1 MDSKT
6 FFEEQIR
13 LGLSKERAVQEAEM
27 YQKKNGTFED
37 LRPAPFMPHK
47 ILKSKPIENIAG
59 AYGDMLTADESFN
72 VFERAKALE
81 LYGQKYGLDPNRD
94 SHEIEYRIAEETNAK
109 SLSTIDYTK
118 YNKEQAKFLEEN
130 EVPED
135 HFLSHTDKHRLNS
148 TEPQST
154 RDRRGED
161 SNYATEFIDDGI
173 DALAEKNQ
181 YALKMKDP
189 FANEFYNDV
198 IEGNVGKPTIF
209 GGIAKGSA
217 SVFDQ
222 YRYGS
227 WMNWY
232 YHNLSLAHELNDI
245 NKINELKEQKQNLER
260 AMGTVFDTGE
270 KNFFMQALS
279 GVSSGI
285 APLAVETGVPA
296 LAVSTIG
303 APQVGTAYSF
313 YYMQQM
319 GKGVMLDNYYSDID
333 VSSLSKKE
341 LKRIDQVTA
350 GAGIAYAAVERAV
363 GALPFLKL
371 GSSVD
376 KTIAKTLVNK
386 FMKDGIPNKT
396 VKTLTQF
403 GVRTVI
409 ETGEEG
415 IQKGIE
421 IGTGGIL
428 DEIDP
433 ENRKYAIQEFTDN
446 FDKYFSEDAIFSGLQ
461 ESVDAFP
468 AIALFGLVG
477 MPMDYVSFARDENT
491 VEDRTRF
498 LQINGQ
504 YSKKEATEI
513 ANDSLLDNKK
523 GKEARIKLT
532 TENYVLAGVSD
543 RKKARDFAERQ
554 EKARNTKNAK
564 SVDIDVTE
572 ELLNDIADSLSIG
585 TLVQW
590 GESRRLA
597 EKLVNATTKEKARAV
612 QDEIFEEL
620 RILNLEQRQQ
630 EFVAMGYSLREAYK
644 KALQISN
651 NFAQERKKLQEE
663 INSANTAGEEMTIFG
678 RANMR
683 SLVGSMAIYEQ
694 AAKETAERVNDAKKN
709 KASPFSNTAIYSRAD
724 FAEIRSKYTDAE
736 LKELFIGFPPN
747 VFDMFINAL
756 NESGTSEREAQM
768 KYNKY
773 VMTQRDK
780 DYKRWLNFNNLSD
793 NRFTEKIQIDDEIKK
808 QIRSGEADG
817 LALRIKNELN
827 LDTIEQAREKLIEQG
842 EVDVSTQGKQRR
854 FVRKPT
860 RAEKQEIERQATN
873 AVKSLQEISP
883 DTEVVFHDTPDDFIE
898 AVGSLQQA
906 AYKGNKIH
914 INLELMTQELLDNQN
929 LTAHEVGH
937 RIAAM
942 QFVNNSLLQNQLL
955 DLYETIKPDLPAE
968 IVADLEKHAEK
979 YKGENYI
986 PEEYL
991 AQLIG
996 VMARNSTMLE
1006 KSGTK
1011 LGNFIDTVKGL
1022 FGDLPMREE
1031 STADMLLNIARSIDE
1046 GNIITQ
1052 EDIAFLRTDLNA
1064 YSEDELRRYAE
1075 ELKLSTEGSKQ
1086 ELVERVN
1093 ENIQFTGRNNAENVL
1108 ETSRLEYR
1116 RNQLEKARVEL
1127 SNRNDLYNT
1136 NQGVHRVDS
1145 VDRKLRTINAEIRK
1159 IDDRIQELV
1168 QMRASKVVSESPA
1181 FQSRFSGSVVTTTL
1195 NEPKVMFH
1203 ATNVLFEEFDPN
1215 MGDGGIHVGNQF
1227 QANRRMD
1234 DLYGLGDYDRIYPLY
1249 VVIKN
1254 PLYMEDRGA
1263 WTESPEIL
1271 RKQLKDM
1278 GITLQETERMK
1289 LAERL
1294 LDEYYESD
1302 EAGANDALETALM
1315 ENVKYE
1321 TTSAFI
1327 KTIKALGYDGIEYL
1341 NKYESEL
1348 QGDPDES
1355 YIVFDK
1361 EQLIPAYG
1369 VPTYKSM
1376 SSNDMRASK
1385 IDVGYTLSDQIADA
1399 NIEQVYENLRDL
1411 SYKELQQLGRAL
1423 KEYDKQRL
1431 KNHNDTYFKNTPE
1444 YNERYPDPIAPKS
1457 LNLAKE
1463 DLLNSVELAFKE
1475 IIDNAVPNYFLN
1487 ESFYENIKNVFPPS
1501 QFVRASKVERAEIDQ
1516 FEKPEEKFLT
1526 PIFKDQILALLKGEI
1541 TPEQY
1546 VDIIRKYRGD
1556 ASYKSLPLLPSDN
1569 AIRQALR
1576 GESKKAFVG
1585 KENIKPD
1592 PVSGKPR
1599 DYNEGDIVESR
1610 LDIPAYKDKGVYV
1623 VAIHPPRPKNA
1634 ERTPSPLNYVATVRL
1649 KNVTFEAPVSIAV
1662 LIGLQETPKNT
1673 VATMKGEYVSG
1684 GTDASDVE
1692 NYKSAKKYLNDPEWT
1707 QIGYNPYL
1715 ASYFWTRKDFNPV
1728 VSADEVVQIGGLVFA
1743 KNAKTTTVSDP
1754 RFKVVPTDLRP
1765 ASYKQ
1770 LVQFLEG
1777 KEPSSDIRF
1786 SKVGEEVA
1794 TILQNKPE
1802 KIKTANAEGGRVRSI
1817 ALKNKKIGGAKHIID
1832 VNTIDE
1838 NNIDLAAD
1846 RILEYLNL
1854 AGQIFPNF
1862 QSWYESRLK
1871 IAMDVF
1877 GEIDPDAKNEQDQ
1890 FILRTLMA
1898 ITSNGNAVDAQTFNS
1913 WDLYQDWKKTGKLY
1927 SGAVDVT
1934 GKRQSAIQ
1942 EHLKMM
1948 DEFIANFGWEKMN
1961 QFLTT
1966 KGTVKQL
1973 KETLIS
1979 EFGISAKNANKITNG
1994 ELIDEVVPFSLIFGA
2009 KLGSFFNNLSGD
2021 FDTVTMDRWFMRTF
2035 GRATGSQLKQ
2045 LTKNEL
2051 SVKKQR
2057 LQSAIDALPEN
2068 HIIRKNLKITNKTK
2082 PTPSFAKKTSD
2093 YFTKAENR
2101 KGEKK
2106 GSIEAEFRLAV
2117 NDLFKYSDGFRLIE
2131 APTGGTNRRFIRLAM
2146 TKAIEQYNKNTN
2158 SSFNPA
2164 EAQALLWY
2172 FEKLVHTNYG
2182 SEQKDDNPD
2191 YGSSAN
2197 KLYGRERGGK
2207 SAVSYQPSDAVT
2219 GGRVPDSGLSF
2230 DYIGVEKT
2238 PSNIR
2243 ASKVGRSVS
2252 PELQQDIRNR
2262 ILAFQKLREG
2272 GELETEKGTVFEQGQ
2287 TTFDTSKKAIERAR
2301 RLILGEE
2308 PTKEES
2314 DSVEEWIEQAISNYD
2329 ITGRRILMANLL
2341 TNPRV
2346 LDGVERHALAIHKMY
2361 IEEQLENTNNELQAQ
2376 VALNN
2381 DQLID
2386 GLQQN
2391 YTELLREYDSLLA
2404 VLKTTG
2410 KAWGQAGVAIRV
2422 TKRADLYSSANLIS
2436 QAEIAKGKKL
2446 TYEERQEFA
2455 KLAGDIDRADKEV
2468 IRLEFEVLKADE
2480 KARNDEANSFFQTIA
2495 KKKKRKLEDILEERR
2510 LILIDIADLGYTI
2523 PEKFSGRASKADKD
2537 RAALANQIYKLSK
2550 NYIEAGANSLDEVVN
2565 AVRKVLPHVEAK
2577 SIIQIMA
2584 ERSDKSTKGKTK
2596 IAKSMQADLNRAK
2609 DILKKIENLKD
2620 GIFNPKR
2627 EVAPDGNEIK
2637 TLKQELKYLQRITV
2651 NTEADDAK
2659 ADEIYNLIEQIIEGL
2674 VIVETENLPPQAKT
2688 EKLKLAEQQLREVRR
2703 LKRVEA
2709 KILELERVI
2718 REDDYESL
2726 AIPSPS
2732 KEVLNPDLKQATIDL
2747 AKMEAEVKNRIY
2759 AMREKTLAEKVS
2771 EVAGLP
2777 RAILASTDM
2786 SYALRQ
2792 GLIVSAGHPVI
2803 ASKAFLGSVR
2813 AAFSENNYRLID
2825 KGIKNNANHA
2835 MRLHYGLYFSS
2846 IDAPLLEREE
2856 MFATNLLDK
2865 IAEFPPVKYSGVG
2878 FVIKTL
2884 KGFSERNM
2892 VTGLNLLRAGLFDK
2906 FVEDARK
2913 SGVTLTDA
2921 ELEAYANYI
2930 NVATGRGNL
2939 GELSGGAQIL
2949 SQVFFSPRFTA
2960 SRIQAPLYAIK
2971 ALGQS
2976 KRLRNEILRQ
2986 WVALFG
2992 VAMTVIHLAK
3002 LAGGEADD
3010 DPESP
3015 FFGKIKI
3022 GDVVLDIYG
3031 GLLQPFRVIAM
3042 TLKAGHVN
3050 WIEKDDRVVDVKGV
3064 GGKFVKNKLAPPFS
3078 IGYELITGKDWM
3090 WDGAEAEPL
3099 ETIADSFT
3107 PLIIQSILEIQE
3119 NDIEASQAGL
3129 VLTEFFGTGTFILD

>member
-1 MDSKT
+1 
-6 FFEEQIR
+6 
-13 LGLSKERAVQEAEM
+13 
-27 YQKKNGTFED
+27 
-37 LRPAPFMPHK
+37 
-47 ILKSKPIENIAG
+47 
-59 AYGDMLTADESFN
+59 
-72 VFERAKALE
+72 
-81 LYGQKYGLDPNRD
+81 
-94 SHEIEYRIAEETNAK
+94 
-109 SLSTIDYTK
+109 
-118 YNKEQAKFLEEN
+118 
-130 EVPED
+130 
-135 HFLSHTDKHRLNS
+135 
-148 TEPQST
+148 
-154 RDRRGED
+154 
-161 SNYATEFIDDGI
+161 
-173 DALAEKNQ
+173 
-181 YALKMKDP
+181 
-189 FANEFYNDV
+189 
-198 IEGNVGKPTIF
+198 
-209 GGIAKGSA
+209 
-217 SVFDQ
+217 
-222 YRYGS
+222 
-227 WMNWY
+227 
-232 YHNLSLAHELNDI
+232 
-245 NKINELKEQKQNLER
+245 
-260 AMGTVFDTGE
+260 
-270 KNFFMQALS
+270 
-279 GVSSGI
+279 
-285 APLAVETGVPA
+285 
-296 LAVSTIG
+296 
-303 APQVGTAYSF
+303 
-313 YYMQQM
+313 
-319 GKGVMLDNYYSDID
+319 
-333 VSSLSKKE
+333 
-341 LKRIDQVTA
+341 
-350 GAGIAYAAVERAV
+350 
-363 GALPFLKL
+363 
-371 GSSVD
+371 
-376 KTIAKTLVNK
+376 
-386 FMKDGIPNKT
+386 
-396 VKTLTQF
+396 
-403 GVRTVI
+403 
-409 ETGEEG
+409 
-415 IQKGIE
+415 
-421 IGTGGIL
+421 
-428 DEIDP
+428 
-433 ENRKYAIQEFTDN
+433 
-446 FDKYFSEDAIFSGLQ
+446 
-461 ESVDAFP
+461 
-468 AIALFGLVG
+468 
-477 MPMDYVSFARDENT
+477 
-491 VEDRTRF
+491 
-498 LQINGQ
+498 
-504 YSKKEATEI
+504 
-513 ANDSLLDNKK
+513 
-523 GKEARIKLT
+523 
-532 TENYVLAGVSD
+532 
-543 RKKARDFAERQ
+543 
-554 EKARNTKNAK
+554 
-564 SVDIDVTE
+564 
-572 ELLNDIADSLSIG
+572 
-585 TLVQW
+585 
-590 GESRRLA
+590 
-597 EKLVNATTKEKARAV
+597 
-612 QDEIFEEL
+612 
-620 RILNLEQRQQ
+620 
-630 EFVAMGYSLREAYK
+630 
-644 KALQISN
+644 
-651 NFAQERKKLQEE
+651 
-663 INSANTAGEEMTIFG
+663 
-678 RANMR
+678 
-683 SLVGSMAIYEQ
+683 
-694 AAKETAERVNDAKKN
+694 
-709 KASPFSNTAIYSRAD
+709 
-724 FAEIRSKYTDAE
+724 
-736 LKELFIGFPPN
+736 
-747 VFDMFINAL
+747 
-756 NESGTSEREAQM
+756 
-768 KYNKY
+768 
-773 VMTQRDK
+773 
-780 DYKRWLNFNNLSD
+780 
-793 NRFTEKIQIDDEIKK
+793 
-808 QIRSGEADG
+808 
-817 LALRIKNELN
+817 
-827 LDTIEQAREKLIEQG
+827 
-842 EVDVSTQGKQRR
+842 
-854 FVRKPT
+854 
-860 RAEKQEIERQATN
+860 
-873 AVKSLQEISP
+873 
-883 DTEVVFHDTPDDFIE
+883 
-898 AVGSLQQA
+898 
-906 AYKGNKIH
+906 
-914 INLELMTQELLDNQN
+914 
-929 LTAHEVGH
+929 
-937 RIAAM
+937 
-942 QFVNNSLLQNQLL
+942 
-955 DLYETIKPDLPAE
+955 LYETIKPDLPAE
-968 IVADLEKHAEK
+968 VVADLEKHAEK

-1011 LGNFIDTVKGL
+1011 LGNFINTVKGL

-1064 YSEDELRRYAE
+1064 YSEDELQRYAE
-1075 ELKLSTEGSKQ
+1075 ELKLNTEGSKQ
-1086 ELVERVN
+1086 ELVERIN
-1093 ENIQFTGRNNAENVL
+1093 ENIQFTGRNNAENIL

-1127 SNRNDLYNT
+1127 SSRNDLYNT
-1136 NQGVHRVDS
+1136 NQGVNRVDS
-1145 VDRKLRTINAEIRK
+1145 IDRKLRTINAEIRK

-1181 FQSRFSGSVVTTTL
+1181 FQRRFSGSVVTTTL

-1302 EAGANDALETALM
+1302 EAGSNDALETSLM

-1348 QGDPDES
+1348 QGEPDES

-1376 SSNDMRASK
+1376 SSNDVRASK
-1385 IDVGYTLSDQIADA
+1385 IDVGYTLSDKIADT
-1399 NIEQVYENLRDL
+1399 NTIQIYEDLENL
-1411 SYKELQQLGRAL
+1411 SYRELQQLGRAL

-1431 KNHNDTYFKNTPE
+1431 KNHKDTYFKNTPE
-1444 YNERYPDPIAPKS
+1444 YNELYPDPVAPTS

-1463 DLLNSVELAFKE
+1463 DLFESVELAFRQLRDGE
-1475 IIDNAVPNYFLN
+1475 IPNLFQN
-1487 ESFYENIKNVFPPS
+1487 EDFYEDIKGFFPLS
-1501 QFVRASKVERAEIDQ
+1501 QYDVRASKVERAEIDE
-1516 FEKPEEKFLT
+1516 FEKPEKFLV
-1526 PIFKDQILALLKGEI
+1526 PIFKNQILSLLKGEI

-1546 VDIIRKYRGD
+1546 VDIIRKNRGD

-1569 AIRQALR
+1569 AIRQTLR
-1576 GESKKAFVG
+1576 GTKKDFVG
-1585 KENIKPD
+1585 KENVKPD

-1634 ERTPSPLNYVATVRL
+1634 EKTPSPLNYVATVRL
-1649 KNVTFEAPVSIAV
+1649 KDVTFEAPVSIAV
-1662 LIGLQETPKNT
+1662 LIGLNETPKNT
-1673 VATMKGEYVSG
+1673 VATMKGKYVSG

-1692 NYKSAKKYLNDPEWT
+1692 NYELAEKYLNDSKWT

-1728 VSADEVVQIGGLVFA
+1728 VSADEVVQIGGLIFA
-1743 KNAKTTTVSDP
+1743 KNAKTTTVSDS
-1754 RFKVVPTDLRP
+1754 RFAVVPTDLRP

-1786 SKVGEEVA
+1786 SKVSFGEKLKTNELPTSIFKGSDQDISLDARPTIDRVLEQVDTTKKDGTPKKEYLSKLVDKIVQIHPFMSNDLKNASNEEVVEKFINYLYENILFLHDSMDEVDRERTKLWYDGANRLANQWGERYNLPHTSVAGVMAVLSPQKNWFHNISQAERILDIWISRDSLEFTNEMDSKSSDIFISEKNIALYNEIKGKKFSELTIVEHKAAWARLYDETYNDRFVSVVSPEGLILDEIQEDGTKTRYKTRAGWGSFSEIAKAFQILDNIGDMQILSNAVGQAHKVRNFYNNIANPNSEQEFA
-1794 TILQNKPE
+1794 TIDTHAIAGATFMPLGGTETRTTLGLGGSPQAAKVGLLGAYPLYLEAYIRAANDRGILPREMQSITWEQIRTLFTDSKKTKPNLKFAEDTLKLFANGEITQNE
-1802 KIKTANAEGGRVRSI
+1802 ARQRIIS
-1817 ALKNKKIGGAKHIID
+1817 KIGNFTRPESISSVSGMD
-1832 VNTIDE
+1832 
-1838 NNIDLAAD
+1838 
-1846 RILEYLNL
+1846 
-1854 AGQIFPNF
+1854 AGTG
-1862 QSWYESRLK
+1862 Y
-1871 IAMDVF
+1871 
-1877 GEIDPDAKNEQDQ
+1877 
-1890 FILRTLMA
+1890 RTY
-1898 ITSNGNAVDAQTFNS
+1898 D
-1913 WDLYQDWKKTGKLY
+1913 
-1927 SGAVDVT
+1927 
-1934 GKRQSAIQ
+1934 
-1942 EHLKMM
+1942 
-1948 DEFIANFGWEKMN
+1948 
-1961 QFLTT
+1961 
-1966 KGTVKQL
+1966 
-1973 KETLIS
+1973 
-1979 EFGISAKNANKITNG
+1979 G
-1994 ELIDEVVPFSLIFGA
+1994 ELFGA
-2009 KLGSFFNNLSGD
+2009 SVPNQRLD
-2021 FDTVTMDRWFMRTF
+2021 VRTITF
-2035 GRATGSQLKQ
+2035 GRDTRAT
-2045 LTKNEL
+2045 EL
-2051 SVKKQR
+2051 QD
-2057 LQSAIDALPEN
+2057 DA
-2068 HIIRKNLKITNKTK
+2068 K
-2082 PTPSFAKKTSD
+2082 F
-2093 YFTKAENR
+2093 
-2101 KGEKK
+2101 
-2106 GSIEAEFRLAV
+2106 
-2117 NDLFKYSDGFRLIE
+2117 
-2131 APTGGTNRRFIRLAM
+2131 
-2146 TKAIEQYNKNTN
+2146 
-2158 SSFNPA
+2158 
-2164 EAQALLWY
+2164 
-2172 FEKLVHTNYG
+2172 
-2182 SEQKDDNPD
+2182 
-2191 YGSSAN
+2191 
-2197 KLYGRERGGK
+2197 
-2207 SAVSYQPSDAVT
+2207 
-2219 GGRVPDSGLSF
+2219 
-2230 DYIGVEKT
+2230 
-2238 PSNIR
+2238 
-2243 ASKVGRSVS
+2243 SKVGRSVS

-2272 GELETEKGTVFEQGQ
+2272 GELETEEGTVFEQGQ

-2314 DSVEEWIEQAISNYD
+2314 DSVEEWIEQAIANYD
-2329 ITGRRILMANLL
+2329 ITGRRILIANLL

-2386 GLQQN
+2386 GLQSR
-2391 YTELLREYDSLLA
+2391 YTDLLREYDSLLA

-2468 IRLEFEVLKADE
+2468 IRLELEVLKADE
-2480 KARNDEANSFFQTIA
+2480 KARNDEANSFFRTIA

-2537 RAALANQIYKLSK
+2537 RADLANQIYKLSK
-2550 NYIEAGANSLDEVVN
+2550 NYIEAGAKSLDEVVN

-2584 ERSDKSTKGKTK
+2584 ERSDKSIKGKTK
-2596 IAKSMQADLNRAK
+2596 IAKSIQADLNRAK

-2709 KILELERVI
+2709 KMLELERVI

-2792 GLIVSAGHPVI
+2792 GLIVSAGHPII
-2803 ASKAFLGSVR
+2803 ASKAFLGSIR

-2878 FVIKTL
+2878 FLIKTL

-2921 ELEAYANYI
+2921 ELEAYANII
-2930 NVATGRGNL
+2930 NVSTGRGNL
-2939 GELSGGAQIL
+2939 GELAGGAQIL

-2960 SRIQAPLYAIK
+2960 SRVQAPYYAIK

-3002 LAGGEADD
+3002 LAGGEAED

-3031 GLLQPFRVIAM
+3031 GLLQPFRVIAI

-3050 WIEKDDRVVDVKGV
+3050 WIEKDDRLVDMRGV

-3107 PLIIQSILEIQE
+3107 PLIIQSILDIQE
-3119 NDIEASQAGL
+3119 SDIEASQAGL

>member
-13 LGLSKERAVQEAEM
+13 LGLTKERAVQEAEM

-81 LYGQKYGLDPNRD
+81 LHGQKYGLDPNRD
-94 SHEIEYRIAEETNAK
+94 SHEIEYRIAEQTNAK
-109 SLSTIDYTK
+109 SLSTIDYAK

-154 RDRRGED
+154 RNRRSED

-181 YALKMKDP
+181 DILKIKDP
-189 FANEFYNDV
+189 YVNDFYNDV

-217 SVFDQ
+217 SLYDQ

-245 NKINELKEQKQNLER
+245 NKVNELKEQKQNLER
-260 AMGTVFDTGE
+260 QMGTVFDVGE
-270 KNFFMQALS
+270 KNFFMKGLS
-279 GVSSGI
+279 AVSSGI

-350 GAGIAYAAVERAV
+350 GAGIAYAAIERAV

-396 VKTLTQF
+396 VKTLTQA
-403 GVRTVI
+403 GVRAVI

-421 IGTGGIL
+421 FGTGGIL
-428 DEIDP
+428 NEIDP

-446 FDKYFSEDAIFSGLQ
+446 FDKYFSEDAISAGLK
-461 ESVDAFP
+461 ESVDALP
-468 AIALFGLVG
+468 AIAIFGLVG

-491 VEDRTRF
+491 VEDRTKF

-504 YSKKEATEI
+504 YSKKQATEI

-564 SVDIDVTE
+564 SVDTDVTE

-597 EKLVNATTKEKARAV
+597 EKLVNATTQEEARAV

-630 EFVAMGYSLREAYK
+630 EFVAMGFSLREAYK

-694 AAKETAERVNDAKKN
+694 AAKETSKRVNDAKKT
-709 KASPFSNTAIYSRAD
+709 KASPFSDTNIYSRAD
-724 FAEIRSKYTDAE
+724 FAEIRAKYTDAE

-747 VFDMFINAL
+747 VFDMFVNAL

-773 VMTQRDK
+773 IMTQRDK

-808 QIRSGEADG
+808 AIRSGEADG
-817 LALRIKNELN
+817 LALRVKNELN

-883 DTEVVFHDTPDDFIE
+883 DTEVVFHDTPNDFIE

-968 IVADLEKHAEK
+968 VVADLEKHAEK

-1011 LGNFIDTVKGL
+1011 LGNFINTVKGL

-1064 YSEDELRRYAE
+1064 YSKDELQRYAE

-1086 ELVERVN
+1086 ELVERIN

-1181 FQSRFSGSVVTTTL
+1181 FQSRFSGSVITTTL

-1271 RKQLKDM
+1271 RKQLKNM

-1302 EAGANDALETALM
+1302 EAGANDALEISLM

-1348 QGDPDES
+1348 QGEPDES

-1376 SSNDMRASK
+1376 SSNDVRASK
-1385 IDVGYTLSDQIADA
+1385 IDVGYTLSDKIADT
-1399 NIEQVYENLRDL
+1399 NTIQIYEDLENL
-1411 SYKELQQLGRAL
+1411 SYRELQQLGRAL

-1431 KNHNDTYFKNTPE
+1431 KNHKDTYFKNTPE
-1444 YNERYPDPIAPKS
+1444 YNELYPDPVAPTS

-1463 DLLNSVELAFKE
+1463 DLFESVELAFRQLRDGE
-1475 IIDNAVPNYFLN
+1475 IPNLFQN
-1487 ESFYENIKNVFPPS
+1487 EDFYEDIKGFFPPS
-1501 QFVRASKVERAEIDQ
+1501 QYDVRASKVERAEIDE
-1516 FEKPEEKFLT
+1516 FEKPEKFLV
-1526 PIFKDQILALLKGEI
+1526 PIFKDQILSLLKGEI

-1546 VDIIRKYRGD
+1546 VDIIRKNRGD

-1569 AIRQALR
+1569 AIRQTLR
-1576 GESKKAFVG
+1576 GTKKDFVG
-1585 KENIKPD
+1585 KENVKPD

-1634 ERTPSPLNYVATVRL
+1634 EKTPSPLNYVATVRL
-1649 KNVTFEAPVSIAV
+1649 KDVTFEAPVSIAV
-1662 LIGLQETPKNT
+1662 LIGLNETPKNT
-1673 VATMKGEYVSG
+1673 VATMKGKYVSG

-1692 NYKSAKKYLNDPEWT
+1692 NYESAEKYLNDSKWT

-1728 VSADEVVQIGGLVFA
+1728 VSADEVVQIGGLIFA

-1754 RFKVVPTDLRP
+1754 RFAVVSTDLRP

-1777 KEPSSDIRF
+1777 KEPSSDVRF
-1786 SKVGEEVA
+1786 SKLIEPTVVLVSEQNKSEDSFFETWESALNKQGGRFNPSSDNFTEAALNALEDMEEFIAKNPQYLDYYNKDWKRTRTFLDTIINRPVTDDEFMFYRVVMGLTSPNTMLPSNVADALQVLKMYIEDPSLSGIVIKKNPKTNQFQYDKENSTLILSSTTNSGKARAIKSFLQIVAQQGSVTEAVKFLQEPVTLKELNELNKSLGYSSLSDSGKTLKRITEVA
-1794 TILQNKPE
+1794 TGESNLIPRMFIFGKKVGAYTLNSTG
-1802 KIKTANAEGGRVRSI
+1802 KTAFTTTDIWESRFIRSYFTSMFRENTGLPASAFEDELFQEFTKDFNREFNKKYDKKFEPSALQAVRWFYIIDAFKRSGYKNANTSETISEYT
-1817 ALKNKKIGGAKHIID
+1817 ALKAIQYYG
-1832 VNTIDE
+1832 
-1838 NNIDLAAD
+1838 
-1846 RILEYLNL
+1846 
-1854 AGQIFPNF
+1854 
-1862 QSWYESRLK
+1862 
-1871 IAMDVF
+1871 
-1877 GEIDPDAKNEQDQ
+1877 IDPRSGGFGNEQD
-1890 FILRTLMA
+1890 
-1898 ITSNGNAVDAQTFNS
+1898 
-1913 WDLYQDWKKTGKLY
+1913 
-1927 SGAVDVT
+1927 
-1934 GKRQSAIQ
+1934 
-1942 EHLKMM
+1942 
-1948 DEFIANFGWEKMN
+1948 
-1961 QFLTT
+1961 
-1966 KGTVKQL
+1966 
-1973 KETLIS
+1973 
-1979 EFGISAKNANKITNG
+1979 
-1994 ELIDEVVPFSLIFGA
+1994 
-2009 KLGSFFNNLSGD
+2009 
-2021 FDTVTMDRWFMRTF
+2021 
-2035 GRATGSQLKQ
+2035 
-2045 LTKNEL
+2045 
-2051 SVKKQR
+2051 
-2057 LQSAIDALPEN
+2057 
-2068 HIIRKNLKITNKTK
+2068 
-2082 PTPSFAKKTSD
+2082 
-2093 YFTKAENR
+2093 
-2101 KGEKK
+2101 
-2106 GSIEAEFRLAV
+2106 
-2117 NDLFKYSDGFRLIE
+2117 
-2131 APTGGTNRRFIRLAM
+2131 
-2146 TKAIEQYNKNTN
+2146 
-2158 SSFNPA
+2158 
-2164 EAQALLWY
+2164 
-2172 FEKLVHTNYG
+2172 
-2182 SEQKDDNPD
+2182 
-2191 YGSSAN
+2191 
-2197 KLYGRERGGK
+2197 
-2207 SAVSYQPSDAVT
+2207 
-2219 GGRVPDSGLSF
+2219 DS
-2230 DYIGVEKT
+2230 K
-2238 PSNIR
+2238 IR

-2272 GELETEKGTVFEQGQ
+2272 GELEREEGTVFEQGQ

-2314 DSVEEWIEQAISNYD
+2314 DSVEEWIEQAIANYD
-2329 ITGRRILMANLL
+2329 ITGRRILIANLL

-2386 GLQQN
+2386 GLQSR
-2391 YTELLREYDSLLA
+2391 YTDLLREYDSLLA

-2455 KLAGDIDRADKEV
+2455 KLAGDIDRADKKV
-2468 IRLEFEVLKADE
+2468 IQLEFEVLKADE
-2480 KARNDEANSFFQTIA
+2480 KARNNEANSFFQTIA

-2659 ADEIYNLIEQIIEGL
+2659 ADEIYDLIEQIIEGL

-2878 FVIKTL
+2878 FLIKTL

-2939 GELSGGAQIL
+2939 GDLSGGAQIL

-3107 PLIIQSILEIQE
+3107 PLIIQSILDIQE
-3119 NDIEASQAGL
+3119 SDIEASQAGL